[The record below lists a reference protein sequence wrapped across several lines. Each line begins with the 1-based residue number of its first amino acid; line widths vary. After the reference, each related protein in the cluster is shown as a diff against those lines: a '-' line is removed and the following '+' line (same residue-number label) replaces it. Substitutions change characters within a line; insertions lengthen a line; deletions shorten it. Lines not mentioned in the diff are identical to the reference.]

1 MNGIGAGVGI
11 RGHAI
16 IPREGFP
23 SYLAGLNQRMRPVTP
38 PEGAPRGM
46 RHRAVAVSAMM
57 DRGSNLAGLN
67 RRMPPVTP
75 PENYPATLG
84 FINMEWLDAARIMA
98 IVVGIMSYR
107 VFNTPINLV
116 VAAVVP
122 QIIRIQKDGLFSLGS
137 DQKAVTDAIVAVIAG
152 MISKGELW

>member
-1 MNGIGAGVGI
+1 
-11 RGHAI
+11 
-16 IPREGFP
+16 
-23 SYLAGLNQRMRPVTP
+23 
-38 PEGAPRGM
+38 
-46 RHRAVAVSAMM
+46 
-57 DRGSNLAGLN
+57 
-67 RRMPPVTP
+67 
-75 PENYPATLG
+75 
-84 FINMEWLDAARIMA
+84 MEWLDAARIMA